1 MACPAGYTLSTGRQN
16 TPFAAAT
23 ETLEPGQRIVF
34 WDYDV
39 MWTEDHI
46 PASRLE
52 PLRKIGDV
60 LADNALEA
68 LQIKAGAN
76 ALAELRAYVSRP
88 ESEQESPAPRLLM
101 AQLMTVPDWVDW
113 DQVRR
118 GQDVYW
124 WVHSNELHYIF
135 HYFWAM

>member
-1 MACPAGYTLSTGRQN
+1 MACPAGYTLPEGPRN
-16 TPFAAAT
+16 APFAAAT
-23 ETLEPGQRIVF
+23 ETFELGQHIDL

-39 MWTEDHI
+39 IWSENHI

-68 LQIKAGAN
+68 LHIKPGVD

-88 ESEQESPAPRLLM
+88 ESDQESPAPRLLM
-101 AQLMTVPDWVDW
+101 DQLMTVPDWLDW

-124 WVHSNELHYIF
+124 
-135 HYFWAM
+135 